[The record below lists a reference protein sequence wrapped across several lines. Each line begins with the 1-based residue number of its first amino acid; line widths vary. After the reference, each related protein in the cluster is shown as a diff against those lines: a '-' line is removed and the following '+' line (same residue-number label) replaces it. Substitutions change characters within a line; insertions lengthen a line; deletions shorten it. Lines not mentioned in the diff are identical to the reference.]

1 MSKLIKHL
9 KRNKNNKKLHNED
22 QDEEKSALNTLSKIK
37 PNSNKKRLSL
47 NEIAQIDFD
56 ETKDLFKVI
65 LKKFTVKVCAVNSS
79 R

>member
-1 MSKLIKHL
+1 VVKQNITIL
-9 KRNKNNKKLHNED
+9 
-22 QDEEKSALNTLSKIK
+22 IK

-65 LKKFTVKVCAVNSS
+65 LKKFTVKVSAVNSS
-79 R
+79 RLIQNSSLSFKFRMLNLIHSIY